1 MKEGLIIKNTT
12 FSLIPFMI
20 KMVLIMMEYTKS
32 LKMSLISMAGI
43 IMDSTNTLKPIM
55 TKMDILM
62 TGWTEMDILN
72 TTDLQKW
79 EILH

>member
-20 KMVLIMMEYTKS
+20 RMVLIMMEYTKS

-43 IMDSTNTLKPIM
+43 IMDSTNTQKPIM

>member
-1 MKEGLIIKNTT
+1 MKEDLIIKNTT

-20 KMVLIMMEYTKS
+20 
-32 LKMSLISMAGI
+32 SMAGI
-43 IMDSTNTLKPIM
+43 IMDSTNTQKPIM

>member
-1 MKEGLIIKNTT
+1 MKEDLIIKNTT

-20 KMVLIMMEYTKS
+20 RMVLIMMEYTKS

-43 IMDSTNTLKPIM
+43 IMDSTNTQKPIM
-55 TKMDILM
+55 TEMDILM